1 MKNSILCGFAAVAL
15 TLSFFFEKTPAPAS
29 PVAAPVAPIASPLL
43 TTSLLPEF
51 PANPALSAVPATPAT
66 PAKDKAAFKD
76 SLFYNYH
83 SQTLGLRLDHTE
95 NKELIETV
103 ADWLGT
109 PYRSG
114 SNSKRG
120 TDCSGFVTRVYKEVY
135 GIALSRSSRSM
146 FHDVKR
152 ISKSQAKTGDLVFFR
167 RSPKSPIYHV
177 GIYLKN
183 NKFVHSATSG
193 GVRISSLKEPY
204 YSRNYYAAGRIL

>member
-1 MKNSILCGFAAVAL
+1 MKNSILCGLAAVAL
-15 TLSFFFEKTPAPAS
+15 TLSFFFEKTPQ
-29 PVAAPVAPIASPLL
+29 
-43 TTSLLPEF
+43 TTETQATSLQTASLLPDF
-51 PANPALSAVPATPAT
+51 PVNPALSAAPLPPAGEEPS
-66 PAKDKAAFKD
+66 FKD

-95 NKELIETV
+95 NKHLIETV

-114 SNSKRG
+114 SSSKRG

-135 GIALSRSSRSM
+135 GIDLSRSSRSM

-152 ISKSQAKTGDLVFFR
+152 ISKSQVKEGDLIFFR
-167 RSPKSPIYHV
+167 RGPKQPIYHV

-193 GVRISSLKEPY
+193 GVKISSLKESY
-204 YSRNYYAAGRIL
+204 YSRNYYAAGRVM

>member
-1 MKNSILCGFAAVAL
+1 MKNRILCGFAAISLAL
-15 TLSFFFEKTPAPAS
+15 SYFYEKTPVTSTSKDNITPIQTAS
-29 PVAAPVAPIASPLL
+29 IFPDLPISADFTNKITDDGSP
-43 TTSLLPEF
+43 TY
-51 PANPALSAVPATPAT
+51 
-66 PAKDKAAFKD
+66 KD

-83 SQTLGLRLDHTE
+83 SQTLGLKLNYTE

-103 ADWLGT
+103 SEWIGT

-135 GIALSRSSRSM
+135 GIDLSRSSRSM
-146 FHDVKR
+146 FHDVER
-152 ISKSQAKTGDLVFFR
+152 IDKSEVHEGDLIFFR
-167 RSPKSPIYHV
+167 RGPGQPIYHV

-183 NKFVHSATSG
+183 NKFVHSALNG

-204 YSRNYYAAGRIL
+204 YNRNYYAAGRVN

>member
-1 MKNSILCGFAAVAL
+1 MKNSILCGFAAVSL
-15 TLSFFFEKTPAPAS
+15 TLSFFFEKTSEPVQTES
-29 PVAAPVAPIASPLL
+29 PSVQTA
-43 TTSLLPEF
+43 SLLPDLPENLSLSLPEL
-51 PANPALSAVPATPAT
+51 PAAGKSAS
-66 PAKDKAAFKD
+66 FKD

-83 SQTLGLRLDHTE
+83 AQTLGLRLNHTE
-95 NKELIETV
+95 NKELLETV

-135 GIALSRSSRSM
+135 GIDLSRSSRSM

-152 ISKSQAKTGDLVFFR
+152 IKKTQAKEGDLVFFR
-167 RSPKSPIYHV
+167 RGPNQPIYHV

-183 NKFVHSATSG
+183 NKFVHSASNG
-193 GVRISSLKEPY
+193 GVRISSLKEAY
-204 YSRNYYAAGRIL
+204 YSRNYYAAGRVI